1 MSKKPGIPKDTEA
14 SWQTSGRLVNRL
26 SESTGL
32 ESACNAALTYV
43 LENINRPGGAL
54 LVKNSGG
61 KTNDLIIRHDLSA
74 RWADQVDDPDSF
86 LQKAWQRALEDGD
99 ISGIDNISNNAD
111 YDDLAALH
119 PIFASTQLLGILMIL
134 GEQPSPQEKEELE
147 RLLPSLGQV
156 IKERRSLETAQNRTR
171 DLAALQTE
179 LTKMGFTNDSESI
192 QAFMIRG
199 ACKILNGEVGTLIL
213 LDEANDEWLVRKAL
227 GDDSEWIYQM
237 IPKSGKGLIRSC
249 LNSGDAIRVNDVNTH
264 PDFDPSSDALGGL
277 QATSM
282 LCAPLVAHGEILGAF
297 QIINK
302 NGDNFDAYDQDVLT
316 MIAVQVANAIYGT
329 RLVQQLVVANADL
342 ESSRWELL
350 RSRNTLRSLFDHLPT
365 ALYIVDRHYKL
376 VMINQSRL
384 QLVDKPTQS
393 LIDQPCYQALFERSE
408 PCPECRVM
416 ETFEQGTNTQRNERR
431 WIDSEEA
438 HDWEIS
444 TYPIC
449 DDSQDIVQAILHE
462 QNVTDKHRIE
472 GILAQSE
479 KLAAIGQL
487 AAGVAHEI
495 NNPLTAIIAN
505 AQMLQRELPPD
516 SDLQESVDLIS
527 RAGARATQVVRN
539 LLDFARKEEYHLG
552 LTEVNET
559 LKRALDLVQHEILAR
574 GVQVDFQ
581 PKPNLPPILA
591 SQDHLQSVWLNLLL
605 NAIDSLDKS
614 PGKIGVEAGK
624 VGDKIHVKFTDNG
637 KGIPPERL
645 TRIFEPFYTT
655 KEAGRGTGLGL
666 SVCHRII
673 KQHGGQIWVES
684 QVGVGSQFTVVLSMS

>member
-1 MSKKPGIPKDTEA
+1 MT
-14 SWQTSGRLVNRL
+14 TR
-26 SESTGL
+26 
-32 ESACNAALTYV
+32 
-43 LENINRPGGAL
+43 
-54 LVKNSGG
+54 
-61 KTNDLIIRHDLSA
+61 
-74 RWADQVDDPDSF
+74 
-86 LQKAWQRALEDGD
+86 
-99 ISGIDNISNNAD
+99 IS
-111 YDDLAALH
+111 Y
-119 PIFASTQLLGILMIL
+119 
-134 GEQPSPQEKEELE
+134 
-147 RLLPSLGQV
+147 
-156 IKERRSLETAQNRTR
+156 
-171 DLAALQTE
+171 
-179 LTKMGFTNDSESI
+179 
-192 QAFMIRG
+192 
-199 ACKILNGEVGTLIL
+199 
-213 LDEANDEWLVRKAL
+213 
-227 GDDSEWIYQM
+227 
-237 IPKSGKGLIRSC
+237 KS
-249 LNSGDAIRVNDVNTH
+249 
-264 PDFDPSSDALGGL
+264 
-277 QATSM
+277 
-282 LCAPLVAHGEILGAF
+282 
-297 QIINK
+297 
-302 NGDNFDAYDQDVLT
+302 Y
-316 MIAVQVANAIYGT
+316 
-329 RLVQQLVVANADL
+329 
-342 ESSRWELL
+342 
-350 RSRNTLRSLFDHLPT
+350 
-365 ALYIVDRHYKL
+365 
-376 VMINQSRL
+376 
-384 QLVDKPTQS
+384 
-393 LIDQPCYQALFERSE
+393 
-408 PCPECRVM
+408 
-416 ETFEQGTNTQRNERR
+416 
-431 WIDSEEA
+431 
-438 HDWEIS
+438 
-444 TYPIC
+444 
-449 DDSQDIVQAILHE
+449 E

-574 GVQVDFQ
+574 GVKVDFQ

-614 PGKIGVEAGK
+614 PRKISVEAEK
-624 VGDKIHVKFTDNG
+624 VGDKIHVTFTDNG